1 MGSIFFTVIASGS
14 QGNSTMIHDE
24 DTYTLID
31 FGISFKRYKNRFR
44 EEKSFPS
51 NLNLFI
57 THEHSDHS
65 SGIPVLS
72 RQLPVDIYSRKKTLV
87 SLGLDESYSISN
99 KAVIGN
105 FEFNAIGVSHDAADP
120 VAYVIRSGK
129 AKISII
135 SDLGYVSEELIEAA
149 RNSDIIAIEANHD
162 MDMLLSGR
170 YDERLKRR
178 ISGNQGH
185 ISNIQSAEALSRICK
200 PSTRIILTHL
210 SRENNR
216 PDLALNSV
224 SGLLKEKHIAYGS
237 IECASQNDGS
247 STYIIDSD
255 SLHSSVQIK

>member
-14 QGNSTMIHDE
+14 QGNSTLIHDE

-31 FGISFKRYKNRFR
+31 FGISFRRYKSRFQ
-44 EEKSFPS
+44 EEKFFPS
-51 NLNLFI
+51 SLNLFI
-57 THEHSDHS
+57 THEHSDHA
-65 SGIPVLS
+65 SGIQVLS
-72 RQLPVDIYSRKKTLV
+72 RQLPVDIYSRKKTLI

-129 AKISII
+129 AKISVI
-135 SDLGYVSEELIEAA
+135 SDVGYVSEELIEAA
-149 RNSDIIAIEANHD
+149 RHSDIIAIEANHD
-162 MDMLLSGR
+162 MDMLLTGR

-185 ISNIQSAEALSRICK
+185 ISNLQSAEALSRICK

-224 SGLLKEKHIAYGS
+224 SGMLKEKSVSYGS
-237 IECASQNDGS
+237 IECASQTDGS
-247 STYIIDSD
+247 STYIIDND
-255 SLHSSVQIK
+255 SLLSSVQRK

>member
-14 QGNSTMIHDE
+14 QGNSTLIHDKE
-24 DTYTLID
+24 TYTLID
-31 FGISFKRYKNRFR
+31 FGISFRRYRNRFQD
-44 EEKSFPS
+44 EKSLPS
-51 NLNLFI
+51 SLNLFI

-65 SGIPVLS
+65 SGIQVLS
-72 RQLPVDIYSRKKTLV
+72 RQMPVDIYSRKKTLL
-87 SLGLDESYSISN
+87 SLGLDDSYSISN

-129 AKISII
+129 AKISVI
-135 SDLGYVSEELIEAA
+135 SDLGYVSEGLIEAA
-149 RNSDIIAIEANHD
+149 KHSDIIAIEANHD
-162 MDMLLSGR
+162 MDMLLSGK

-200 PSTRIILTHL
+200 SSTRIILTHL

-216 PDLALNSV
+216 PDIALNSV
-224 SGLLKEKHIAYGS
+224 SSFLKERHVSYGS
-237 IECASQNDGS
+237 IECASQIDGS
-247 STYIIDSD
+247 STYILDND
-255 SLHSSVQIK
+255 LLLSSVKMK